1 MSLGHFVEVLRQRT
15 LDRRK
20 TNHAEM
26 DKGKPPDQYHQLV
39 GRNKELKEL
48 LGFINEEAEKLLLEE
63 DEL

>member
-1 MSLGHFVEVLRQRT
+1 MSLGHFVEVLRQRAV
-15 LDRRK
+15 DRRK
-20 TNHAEM
+20 SNHAEM
-26 DKGKPPDQYHQLV
+26 DKGKPPDQYQQLV

>member
-1 MSLGHFVEVLRQRT
+1 
-15 LDRRK
+15 
-20 TNHAEM
+20 M
-26 DKGKPPDQYHQLV
+26 DKGKPLDQYQQLV